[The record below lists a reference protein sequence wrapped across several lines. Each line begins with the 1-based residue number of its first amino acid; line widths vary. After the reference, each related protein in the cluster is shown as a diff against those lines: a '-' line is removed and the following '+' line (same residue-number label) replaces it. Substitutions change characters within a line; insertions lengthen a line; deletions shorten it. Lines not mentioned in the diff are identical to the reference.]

1 MSEIVTCECA
11 ARVRLPA
18 ETGDRQ
24 FRCPVCKAGIAL
36 TVGAGVLESTPLSA
50 DHGGATC
57 PICQSRIAPAEAAV
71 APSRGRILSERDEKE
86 ALVRRLL
93 QEDAVRDRLARLG
106 VEKDEIEKRLDRMT
120 EEELDNLAEKL
131 DTVAVG
137 RSAAGV
143 AVAILVIVALV
154 LLIVWLVERV

>member
-1 MSEIVTCECA
+1 MIRTFCI
-11 ARVRLPA
+11 L
-18 ETGDRQ
+18 
-24 FRCPVCKAGIAL
+24 
-36 TVGAGVLESTPLSA
+36 
-50 DHGGATC
+50 GGGLLGLLMLA
-57 PICQSRIAPAEAAV
+57 APAEAAV

-93 QEDAVRDRLARLG
+93 QEDAVRERLARLG
-106 VEKDEIEKRLDRMT
+106 VEKEEIEKRLDRMT
-120 EEELDNLAEKL
+120 EEELEDLAEKL